1 MEYFWKIPIFT
12 EAVICLV
19 SLAAKLMYGKCIFMQ
34 ESLQNHL
41 SGIPCS
47 TSFFE
52 KVDVISFIYIQKWNL
67 LVFFIMCISTYFFSP
82 EFLFGPYQS
91 IINSKS
97 FQLGWKLT

>member
-19 SLAAKLMYGKCIFMQ
+19 SLVAKLMYGKCIFMQ

-52 KVDVISFIYIQKWNL
+52 KVDVISFIYTRARAAFGGPAREKFIQSLGL
-67 LVFFIMCISTYFFSP
+67 L
-82 EFLFGPYQS
+82 
-91 IINSKS
+91 N
-97 FQLGWKLT
+97 QLNRITVRRPLRK